1 MSPDIP
7 SSPPRHSGET
17 RAQLRRMARPELT
30 KSDTLRTATDEDYES
45 DDSDIERLT
54 TRLLDP
60 AEDGDS
66 LVELETAGQTVLS
79 FAEDSGTESCS
90 VFLAETGDEGPLA
103 GIFLSDGEQY
113 GGEE

>member
-1 MSPDIP
+1 M
-7 SSPPRHSGET
+7 
-17 RAQLRRMARPELT
+17 RRMARPELT
-30 KSDTLRTATDEDYES
+30 KSDTLRSTDEDYES
-45 DDSDIERLT
+45 DDSDIDRLT

-79 FAEDSGTESCS
+79 FAEDSRAQSCS
-90 VFLAETGDEGPLA
+90 VFLAETGDDGPLA

-113 GGEE
+113 GGKGWSEYLS

>member
-1 MSPDIP
+1 M
-7 SSPPRHSGET
+7 
-17 RAQLRRMARPELT
+17 RRMARPELT
-30 KSDTLRTATDEDYES
+30 KSDTLKTTTDEDYES
-45 DDSDIERLT
+45 DDSDIDNLT

-79 FAEDSGTESCS
+79 FAEEEKAQSCS
-90 VFLAETGDEGPLA
+90 VFLAETGNEGPLA

-113 GGEE
+113 GGMN